1 MGRLE
6 ALTAGSAVSTYIP
19 QCSCTEVVREEKHI
33 EQSTQGVMGIL
44 SLNEGWNSSLAV
56 VAEMERGGSESQK
69 YLLERSGYFVVKKSR
84 DYIAVLPRVQ
94 FSHLFACNPEIDT
107 GN

>member
-1 MGRLE
+1 M
-6 ALTAGSAVSTYIP
+6 
-19 QCSCTEVVREEKHI
+19 REEKHV

-44 SLNEGWNSSLAV
+44 SLKEGWNSSLAV

-84 DYIAVLPRVQ
+84 DYIAVLSRVQ